1 MTVVNSNGTSVNN
14 EVAPEDISLKLF
26 SIFLFFYMRGLLY
39 FLAYRLLTE
48 SLMSEDEKKKK
59 KKKKILFQQLFF
71 LNSRFLMS
79 ED

>member
-1 MTVVNSNGTSVNN
+1 MTVVNSNGRSVNN

-26 SIFLFFYMRGLLY
+26 SIFLFFYMRGLFY

-48 SLMSEDEKKKK
+48 SLMSEDEKKKE
-59 KKKKILFQQLFF
+59 KKKILFQQLFF